1 MTKERIEKELIKVRS
16 QISELE
22 TKKRDLEE
30 QLHIADEAEKMRYI
44 EKHKISLEKLTL
56 LNRISEEEILSLLKK
71 KETEEQE
78 QKQEKIKG
86 ENGYGTEQI
95 IA

>member
-71 KETEEQE
+71 KEKEEQE
-78 QKQEKIKG
+78 QKQEKVKG